1 MSDTT
6 CNAKSISAEDV
17 EAIRLQNLP
26 KIYNFASSQPE
37 STPEPEITVATED
50 SESLEAKIL
59 NVLAATDGSQSP
71 SQVQFIL
78 ENNGFVYTNKKIC
91 DRMWAMEKKHLIA
104 KVGKGQYSSHI

>member
-17 EAIRLQNLP
+17 EATRLQNLP

-37 STPEPEITVATED
+37 STSEPEVTVATED

-91 DRMWAMEKKHLIA
+91 DKMWTMEKKHLIA